1 MALVATAFEI
11 EKCFLTQSSPSIS
24 NGMRI
29 MRKSTDVCGG
39 VNGRVRN
46 LSACG
51 GLSVVLD
58 PRVRLAFETSSV
70 WRHGSKY
77 EVPKRMKTLCSKRL
91 LKSDREAWYPRAYY

>member
-1 MALVATAFEI
+1 MLLDPAHQLAV
-11 EKCFLTQSSPSIS
+11 S
-24 NGMRI
+24 MRI
-29 MRKSTDVCGG
+29 MRKSTDVFGG
-39 VNGRVRN
+39 VTGRVRN

-77 EVPKRMKTLCSKRL
+77 EIPKRMKTLCSKG
-91 LKSDREAWYPRAYY
+91 